1 MLDISMIV
9 QTRREELDMAMKR
22 LQKRSER
29 RSQ

>member
-1 MLDISMIV
+1 MLDITMIV

-29 RSQ
+29 KQ